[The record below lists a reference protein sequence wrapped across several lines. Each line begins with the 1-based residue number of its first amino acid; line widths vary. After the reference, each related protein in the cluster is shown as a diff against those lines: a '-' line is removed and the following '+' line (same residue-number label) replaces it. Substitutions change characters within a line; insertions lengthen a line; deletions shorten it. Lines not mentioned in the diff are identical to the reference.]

1 MSPDT
6 RISASCSPDVVG
18 IARDI
23 RAILR
28 DGMHHSPLVAE
39 QAMREAAD
47 ALESMMRRVDA
58 MREECAKIAES
69 HAVCGC
75 KGAEGRCMIDDAP
88 LAIAEEIRAL
98 PRAALSDGIEQ
109 RSDTD

>member
-18 IARDI
+18 IVRDI

-47 ALESMMRRVDA
+47 ALESMMRERDA
-58 MREECAKIAES
+58 LREALTYAAETT
-69 HAVCGC
+69 
-75 KGAEGRCMIDDAP
+75 IDEHTARKAFEALKAMGGGDA
-88 LAIAEEIRAL
+88 
-98 PRAALSDGIEQ
+98 RAALSDGIEQ
-109 RSDTD
+109 KSDTD